1 MLSTLV
7 VREVMTVR
15 SCGPYIIFPSGA
27 PLGSSVTLWTCPLY
41 SRYSPKVVTWRTAGS
56 GGVTGIGVNT
66 AAGTGAGAGA
76 GAGFATATT
85 FLGDAGFL
93 TPQRHGCFTQPQS
106 SLEQFPEQLVGM
118 PAMFGRQLLPFG
130 EGAFADEEQQVDL
143 PG

>member
-1 MLSTLV
+1 LV
-7 VREVMTVR
+7 
-15 SCGPYIIFPSGA
+15 ISGA
-27 PLGSSVTLWTCPLY
+27 GLWARFSFAST
-41 SRYSPKVVTWRTAGS
+41 T
-56 GGVTGIGVNT
+56 GG
-66 AAGTGAGAGA
+66 

-106 SLEQFPEQLVGM
+106 SLEQFPEQLAGM